1 MSRRKVRLMRAL
13 VNGILAGL
21 ALLALGSLPA
31 AMAEVPAP
39 PGDGPHAAAL
49 LPLSASL
56 QHQLILTNP
65 LAAPAELVRTVILPD
80 RAPLALPHATAGEW
94 QAHLNPAALVLAL
107 RAALETPSAPPA
119 TRPVAEPRP
128 APAGRIAAAP
138 TAAAIAPAVLAPPPQ
153 PRPPVSEFPEPRPIA
168 AAVDLD
174 LTSHHSLVVQSP
186 VPLKRVSITDDSIA
200 QAVVVSPN
208 QVLVQGRN
216 PGEVSLLL
224 WDADANARAYT
235 VRVKLDPQ
243 PLQSELNRLYPHAG
257 LDVSASGDALVV
269 SGRLANAAT
278 AKQVLDVAGGFSK
291 NIINNLTLDAAGD
304 PAQVM
309 LQVRFAEVDR
319 AAMSQFGAN
328 LLSTGLGK
336 TVGTIGTGQFGGS
349 TGVIAPA
356 NQTTQPPGGSVLAPG
371 KAADLANGAKLGLSD
386 LLNVFL
392 FRSDANLGLTLQAL
406 QQQNLLQILA
416 EPNLIAMDGKEAS
429 FLAGG
434 EFPFPVV
441 QGQGAVNNVTIQFKP
456 FGVNL
461 HFKPTILPDGTID
474 LQVAPEVSA
483 LDFSNALTVSGF
495 LIPALSTRRAETELE
510 LNDGQSFVIAGL
522 MDNRLTKNISKLPGL
537 GDIPILGKFFTSHNT
552 NKSNT
557 ELVVVVTA
565 HLVHPSATAP
575 KGPKMPQPFL
585 QPDKFDR
592 HSGGG
597 R

>member
-1 MSRRKVRLMRAL
+1 MSRRKIRLMRAL
-13 VNGILAGL
+13 VNGILAAL
-21 ALLALGSLPA
+21 ALLALGSLPSA
-31 AMAEVPAP
+31 VAEVPG
-39 PGDGPHAAAL
+39 PGDGPHPAAL
-49 LPLSASL
+49 LPLGASL
-56 QHQLILTNP
+56 QHQLVLTNP
-65 LAAPAELVRTVILPD
+65 LLAPAELVRTVVLPD
-80 RAPLALPHATAGEW
+80 RAPLALPHTAQW
-94 QAHLNPAALVLAL
+94 QAHLDPAALVLAL
-107 RAALETPSAPPA
+107 RTALETPVAPPSRA
-119 TRPVAEPRP
+119 ARSETEARNRPAVPAFAAPLFAAASPVATPP
-128 APAGRIAAAP
+128 AA
-138 TAAAIAPAVLAPPPQ
+138 Q
-153 PRPPVSEFPEPRPIA
+153 PRTLSNEFPVPRPIA

-174 LTSHHSLVVQSP
+174 LTAHHSLVVQSP

-200 QAVVVSPN
+200 QAVVVSPT

-243 PLQSELNRLYPHAG
+243 PLQNELNRLYPRSG

-278 AKQVLDVAGGFSK
+278 AKQVMDVAGGFSK

-304 PAQVM
+304 PAQVL

-319 AAMSQFGAN
+319 SAISQFGAN
-328 LLSTGLGK
+328 LISTGLGK
-336 TVGTIGTGQFGGS
+336 TPGSLGTGQFGGA

-356 NQTTQPPGGSVLAPG
+356 NQTTQPPGGSVVAPG
-371 KAADLANGAKLGLSD
+371 SAAALISGAKMGLSD

-392 FRSDANLGLTLQAL
+392 FRSDANIGLTMQAL
-406 QQQNLLQILA
+406 EQQNLLQILA
-416 EPNLIAMDGKEAS
+416 EPNLVAMDGKEAT

-552 NKSNT
+552 SKSNT

-565 HLVHPSATAP
+565 HLVHPSASPA

-585 QPDKFDR
+585 QPGKFDR
-592 HSGGG
+592 SSGGG
-597 R
+597 H

>member
-1 MSRRKVRLMRAL
+1 MSRRKIRLMRAL
-13 VNGILAGL
+13 VNGILAAL
-21 ALLALGSLPA
+21 ALLALGSLPSA
-31 AMAEVPAP
+31 VAEAPAP
-39 PGDGPHAAAL
+39 LTDGPHPAAL

-65 LAAPAELVRTVILPD
+65 LLAPAELVRTVVLPD
-80 RAPLALPHATAGEW
+80 RAPLPLPRTAANHW
-94 QAHLNPAALVLAL
+94 QADLNPAALVLAL
-107 RAALETPSAPPA
+107 RTAMETPSAPPA
-119 TRPVAEPRP
+119 LASARRPVAARIPAAPLSLLPAPPALNPPPASRP
-128 APAGRIAAAP
+128 AADAF
-138 TAAAIAPAVLAPPPQ
+138 
-153 PRPPVSEFPEPRPIA
+153 PVPRPIA

-243 PLQSELNRLYPHAG
+243 PLQSELNRLYPRSG

-278 AKQVLDVAGGFSK
+278 AKQVMDVAGGFSK

-304 PAQVM
+304 PAQVL

-319 AAMSQFGAN
+319 SAMSQFGAN
-328 LLSTGLGK
+328 LISTGLGK
-336 TVGTIGTGQFGGS
+336 TPGSLGTGQFGGA

-371 KAADLANGAKLGLSD
+371 NPNSLVNGAKMGLSE

-392 FRSDANLGLTLQAL
+392 FRSDANIGLTLQAL
-406 QQQNLLQILA
+406 EQQNLLQILA
-416 EPNLIAMDGKEAS
+416 EPNLVAMDGKEAT

-522 MDNRLTKNISKLPGL
+522 MDNRLTKNLSKLPGL

-552 NKSNT
+552 SKSNT

-565 HLVHPSATAP
+565 HLVHPSASP
-575 KGPKMPQPFL
+575 VKGPRMPQPFL
-585 QPDKFDR
+585 QPEKFD
-592 HSGGG
+592 HSSGGG
-597 R
+597 H

>member
-1 MSRRKVRLMRAL
+1 
-13 VNGILAGL
+13 
-21 ALLALGSLPA
+21 
-31 AMAEVPAP
+31 
-39 PGDGPHAAAL
+39 
-49 LPLSASL
+49 
-56 QHQLILTNP
+56 
-65 LAAPAELVRTVILPD
+65 
-80 RAPLALPHATAGEW
+80 
-94 QAHLNPAALVLAL
+94 
-107 RAALETPSAPPA
+107 
-119 TRPVAEPRP
+119 
-128 APAGRIAAAP
+128 
-138 TAAAIAPAVLAPPPQ
+138 
-153 PRPPVSEFPEPRPIA
+153 
-168 AAVDLD
+168 
-174 LTSHHSLVVQSP
+174 
-186 VPLKRVSITDDSIA
+186 
-200 QAVVVSPN
+200 
-208 QVLVQGRN
+208 
-216 PGEVSLLL
+216 
-224 WDADANARAYT
+224 
-235 VRVKLDPQ
+235 
-243 PLQSELNRLYPHAG
+243 
-257 LDVSASGDALVV
+257 
-269 SGRLANAAT
+269 
-278 AKQVLDVAGGFSK
+278 
-291 NIINNLTLDAAGD
+291 
-304 PAQVM
+304 
-309 LQVRFAEVDR
+309 
-319 AAMSQFGAN
+319 
-328 LLSTGLGK
+328 
-336 TVGTIGTGQFGGS
+336 
-349 TGVIAPA
+349 
-356 NQTTQPPGGSVLAPG
+356 
-371 KAADLANGAKLGLSD
+371 
-386 LLNVFL
+386 
-392 FRSDANLGLTLQAL
+392 
-406 QQQNLLQILA
+406 
-416 EPNLIAMDGKEAS
+416 MDGKEAS